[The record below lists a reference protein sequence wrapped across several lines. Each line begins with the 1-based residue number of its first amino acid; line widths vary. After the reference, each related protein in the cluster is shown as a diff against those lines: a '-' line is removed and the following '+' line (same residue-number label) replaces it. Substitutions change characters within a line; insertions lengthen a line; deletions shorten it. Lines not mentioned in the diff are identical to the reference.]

1 MNAFLYVLRCN
12 GGKYYVGSTEDLE
25 RRMKEHAAGRGCAFT
40 KAHLPFE
47 LVYTEEHPSYESAYE
62 RERQVHKWSRAKK
75 ERLIKGEL
83 PYMRHLSTNAQD
95 PAIDMGDWSLR
106 DSKGYR
112 VPADNRSLYFD
123 KLNNH
128 YDKFFTEGD
137 EKRCELSEFNSD
149 NTRRLTLEETKGKI
163 ASLEYIQNELNG
175 VVNLAK

>member
-25 RRMKEHAAGRGCAFT
+25 RRTKEHAAGRGCAFT

-95 PAIDMGDWSLR
+95 PAIDMGDWTLR

-112 VPADNRSLYFD
+112 VPADNRT
-123 KLNNH
+123 LN
-128 YDKFFTEGD
+128 YDKYFTEGD
-137 EKRCELSEFNSD
+137 QKRCELSEFNSD
-149 NTRRLTLEETKGKI
+149 NTRRLNVEETKAKI
-163 ASLEYIQNELNG
+163 ASLEYIQNELKGIENI
-175 VVNLAK
+175 AK

>member
-25 RRMKEHAAGRGCAFT
+25 RRMKEHAAGSGCAFT

-75 ERLIKGEL
+75 ELLIKGEL
-83 PYMRHLSTNAQD
+83 PYMRHLSTNAQA

-106 DSKGYR
+106 DSTGYR
-112 VPADNRSLYFD
+112 VPAGNRT
-123 KLNNH
+123 LN
-128 YDKFFTEGD
+128 YDKYFTEGD
-137 EKRCELSEFNSD
+137 QKRCELSEFNSD
-149 NTRRLTLEETKGKI
+149 NTKRLNVEETKAKI
-163 ASLEYIQNELNG
+163 ASLEYIQNELKGIENI
-175 VVNLAK
+175 AK

>member
-75 ERLIKGEL
+75 ERLIRGEL

-95 PAIDMGDWSLR
+95 PAINMGDF
-106 DSKGYR
+106 YR
-112 VPADNRSLYFD
+112 VPADNRSL
-123 KLNNH
+123 N

-137 EKRCELSEFNSD
+137 QKRCDLTEFNSN
-149 NTRRLTLEETKGKI
+149 NTRRLDLEETKAKI
-163 ASLEYIQNELNG
+163 AALEYIQNELKGIENI
-175 VVNLAK
+175 AK

>member
-95 PAIDMGDWSLR
+95 PASDMGDWSLR

-112 VPADNRSLYFD
+112 VPADNRR
-123 KLNNH
+123 LN
-128 YDKFFTEGD
+128 YDKFFKEGETE
-137 EKRCELSEFNSD
+137 RNTLTEFNSD
-149 NTRRLTLEETKGKI
+149 NTTRLNLEETKEKI
-163 ASLEYIQNELNG
+163 ASLEYIQKELSEVGNF
-175 VVNLAK
+175 VQ